1 MGCVP
6 KKVMFMT
13 AMHAE
18 MIHDHKGYGFDV
30 EKKGFSWKY
39 V

>member
-6 KKVMFMT
+6 KKVMFFT

-18 MIHDHKGYGFDV
+18 FLHDHKDYGFSVTSD
-30 EKKGFSWKY
+30 GFSWR
-39 V
+39 